1 LVFFISFIGKLF
13 YCFYHES
20 SRKYLNKVTLF
31 LIKMARIFILSLAI
45 TLALSMLLVP
55 MIGTGVFA
63 ENMTGMASN
72 MTGNMSSNMT
82 GMASNMTGN
91 MTGMT
96 SNMTG

>member
-1 LVFFISFIGKLF
+1 
-13 YCFYHES
+13 
-20 SRKYLNKVTLF
+20 
-31 LIKMARIFILSLAI
+31 MARIFILSLAI

>member
-1 LVFFISFIGKLF
+1 
-13 YCFYHES
+13 
-20 SRKYLNKVTLF
+20 
-31 LIKMARIFILSLAI
+31 MARIFILSLAI

-55 MIGTGVFA
+55 MIGTGAFA

-82 GMASNMTGN
+82 GMTSNMTGN

>member
-1 LVFFISFIGKLF
+1 MVFFISFIGKLF

-63 ENMTGMASN
+63 ENMTGM
-72 MTGNMSSNMT
+72 T
-82 GMASNMTGN
+82 SNMTGN

>member
-1 LVFFISFIGKLF
+1 M
-13 YCFYHES
+13 
-20 SRKYLNKVTLF
+20 
-31 LIKMARIFILSLAI
+31 KMARIFILSLAI

-72 MTGNMSSNMT
+72 MTG
-82 GMASNMTGN
+82 MASNMTGN
-91 MTGMT
+91 MTGMA